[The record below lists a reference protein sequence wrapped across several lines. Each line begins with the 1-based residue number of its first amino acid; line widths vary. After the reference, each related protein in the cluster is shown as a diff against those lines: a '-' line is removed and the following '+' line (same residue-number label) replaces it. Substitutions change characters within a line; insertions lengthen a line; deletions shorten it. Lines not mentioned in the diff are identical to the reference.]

1 MKCNDGGLD
10 RISGKVAACRRFYFV
25 GLLFSGLLSKK
36 HPISTVI
43 DIILVGGVY
52 FFLIGKLYGEVNF
65 SNAWIVG
72 VWGLCIAGIVL
83 STFHFRKKLKSA
95 SQNLDLE

>member
-1 MKCNDGGLD
+1 MMEALIAFLGKWLLVAVF
-10 RISGKVAACRRFYFV
+10 ISLGCCFLVCFR
-25 GLLFSGLLSKK
+25 KK